1 MSKEKRSIMHTRIKM
16 SPTMTHRI
24 TQIIKHL
31 MSIVADSK
39 ISVRSLEAVAETD
52 LSAVFLVSKRLTP
65 VSIALICIQI
75 TNLF

>member
-39 ISVRSLEAVAETD
+39 ISVRRVVVAETD
-52 LSAVFLVSKRLTP
+52 LSAVFLVSKRLTQ

>member
-31 MSIVADSK
+31 MSIVADLK
-39 ISVRSLEAVAETD
+39 ISVRRVVVAETD
-52 LSAVFLVSKRLTP
+52 LSAVFLVSRRLTQ

-75 TNLF
+75 TNLW

>member
-1 MSKEKRSIMHTRIKM
+1 M

-39 ISVRSLEAVAETD
+39 ISARRVVVAETD
-52 LSAVFLVSKRLTP
+52 LSAVFLVSKRPTQ